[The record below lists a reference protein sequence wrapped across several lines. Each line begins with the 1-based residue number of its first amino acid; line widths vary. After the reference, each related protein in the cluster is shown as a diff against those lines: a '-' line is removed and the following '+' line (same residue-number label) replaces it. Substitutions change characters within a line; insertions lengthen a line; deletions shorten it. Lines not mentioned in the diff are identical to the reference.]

1 MEDRNISI
9 KAIMDKD
16 LRGILVQTGQYEDFV
31 SGNIMCAN
39 CGRVINEDN
48 VSTLLP
54 YEEDGVIK
62 LKFYC
67 NSIECVNC
75 EK

>member
-1 MEDRNISI
+1 MRDKRVAIR
-9 KAIMDKD
+9 AIMDTE
-16 LRGILVQTGQYEDFV
+16 LHNILNQTGQFEDFV
-31 SGNIMCAN
+31 SGKIECEN
-39 CGRVINEDN
+39 CGRVITIDN
-48 VSTLLP
+48 ISTLLP
-54 YEEDGVIK
+54 YSDSGAIK

>member
-1 MEDRNISI
+1 
-9 KAIMDKD
+9 MDKD

>member
-1 MEDRNISI
+1 
-9 KAIMDKD
+9 MDKD

-54 YEEDGVIK
+54 YVDDGLIK

>member
-1 MEDRNISI
+1 MAERNIVI

-16 LRGILVQTGQYEDFV
+16 LSKILVQTGQYEDFV
-31 SGNIMCAN
+31 HGNITCAN
-39 CGRVINEDN
+39 CGKVIDYNN
-48 VSTLLP
+48 ISSLVP
-54 YEEDGVIK
+54 YEEGEAIR

-75 EK
+75 DK

>member
-1 MEDRNISI
+1 
-9 KAIMDKD
+9 MDKD

-31 SGNIMCAN
+31 SGSIMCAN

-54 YEEDGVIK
+54 YEDDGLIK